1 VILASAAFS
10 NPGAQEAL
18 VQCQIATA
26 NGGESA
32 GFRAT
37 LRAASP
43 ELLYDS
49 ASIAIQRI
57 VVPAVA
63 EYHYLQCTDSGAGVQ
78 VASLVF
84 PELSAIEVDEILPGV
99 GP

>member
-43 ELLYDS
+43 ELLFDS

-63 EYHYLQCTDSGAGVQ
+63 EYH
-78 VASLVF
+78 
-84 PELSAIEVDEILPGV
+84 
-99 GP
+99 